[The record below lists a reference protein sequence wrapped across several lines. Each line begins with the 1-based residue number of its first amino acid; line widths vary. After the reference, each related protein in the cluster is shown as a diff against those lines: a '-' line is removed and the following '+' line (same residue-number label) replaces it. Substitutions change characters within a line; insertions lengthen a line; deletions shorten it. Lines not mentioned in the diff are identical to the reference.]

1 MATRPGGNSC
11 TTSGQRSFAPS
22 GISRNVALFPRAKI
36 IFHVRFQISER
47 GTSWLSGYPP
57 QLQNQLR
64 LSRDDLAPNSMP
76 WCVSTLPGRSTFR
89 AWLDDASPAN
99 SRRAFTSA
107 TSSASTPQKTSP
119 QSPPIIKIAHMCVF
133 EFFASR
139 AATSPRPV
147 LCAVAKRTSRAQKVE
162 SALRSFALGFPETRE
177 DFPWGERV
185 IKVGKKVFVFMGLG
199 DGGLSLSVKLPE
211 SHNVALMLPF
221 AEPTGYG
228 LGRSGWVTARFDS
241 QERPPE
247 DMLCEW
253 VEESYRA
260 VAPKKLVAS
269 LADRGRPLP
278 PKK

>member
-1 MATRPGGNSC
+1 
-11 TTSGQRSFAPS
+11 
-22 GISRNVALFPRAKI
+22 
-36 IFHVRFQISER
+36 
-47 GTSWLSGYPP
+47 
-57 QLQNQLR
+57 
-64 LSRDDLAPNSMP
+64 
-76 WCVSTLPGRSTFR
+76 
-89 AWLDDASPAN
+89 
-99 SRRAFTSA
+99 
-107 TSSASTPQKTSP
+107 
-119 QSPPIIKIAHMCVF
+119 MCVF

-139 AATSPRPV
+139 AAAATSPRPV

-162 SALRSFALGFPETRE
+162 SALRIFALGFPETRE

-247 DMLCEW
+247 DMLREW